1 MLVKIGK
8 KIKELRILYGLTQE
22 ELANRTE
29 LTKGYISQLE
39 NDLVE
44 PSLSTLEDIVI
55 ALGTNL
61 SEFFSSE
68 HAEQIVFSEKDY
80 FVKKDDNYEIKWL
93 VPNAQKNEMEPIL
106 LTIYPNSETDQDYPH
121 EGQEFGY
128 VLEGELILVIDGKLQ
143 RVRKGETFY
152 YNSNK
157 THYLKNGKDKICR
170 VIWVSSPPNF

>member
-1 MLVKIGK
+1 MKIGK
-8 KIKELRILYGLTQE
+8 KIKELRTLLELTQE
-22 ELANRTE
+22 ELGNRTE

-44 PSLSTLEDIVI
+44 PSLSTLEDIVK

-61 SEFFSSE
+61 SDFFSTDSS
-68 HAEQIVFSEKDY
+68 EQIVFSENDY
-80 FVKKDDNYEIKWL
+80 FVKENSDHEIKWL

-106 LTIYPNSETDQDYPH
+106 LTLYPNSETDVDYPH

-128 VLEGELILVIDGKLQ
+128 VLEGELILCIDGKMQ
-143 RVRKGETFY
+143 RVKKGETFY
-152 YNSNK
+152 YDSTK
-157 THYLKNGKDKICR
+157 SHYLKNNKDKICR

>member
-1 MLVKIGK
+1 MKIGK
-8 KIKELRILYGLTQE
+8 KMKELRTLCDLTQE

-61 SEFFSSE
+61 SDFFSTDSSE
-68 HAEQIVFSEKDY
+68 QTVFTEKDY
-80 FVKKDDNYEIKWL
+80 FVKHYGNHEIKWL

-106 LTIYPNSETDQDYPH
+106 VTLYPNSETDKDYPH

-128 VLEGELILVIDGKLQ
+128 VLDGELILSIDGKKQ
-143 RVRKGETFY
+143 RVKQGETFY

-157 THYLKNGKDKICR
+157 SHFLKNTKEKICR

>member
-1 MLVKIGK
+1 MKIGK
-8 KIKELRILYGLTQE
+8 KIRELRTICNLTQE

-55 ALGTNL
+55 SLGTNL
-61 SEFFSSE
+61 SEFFSTDSG
-68 HAEQIVFSEKDY
+68 EQTVFTEKDY
-80 FVKKDDNYEIKWL
+80 FVKNYGKYEIKWL
-93 VPNAQKNEMEPIL
+93 VPNAQRNEMEPIL
-106 LTIYPNSETDQDYPH
+106 VTLYPNSETDVDYPH

-128 VLEGELILVIDGKLQ
+128 VLEGELILSIDGKKQ
-143 RVRKGETFY
+143 RIKKGETFY
-152 YNSNK
+152 YDSTK
-157 THYLKNGKDKICR
+157 SHFLKNAKDKVCR

>member
-1 MLVKIGK
+1 MDIGK
-8 KIKELRILYGLTQE
+8 KIKELRNFCNLTQE

-29 LTKGYISQLE
+29 LSKGYISQLE

-44 PSLSTLEDIVI
+44 PSLSTLEDIVK
-55 ALGTNL
+55 ALGTTL
-61 SEFFSSE
+61 GEFFSTDKI
-68 HAEQIVFSEKDY
+68 EQTVFTKNDY
-80 FVKKDDNYEIKWL
+80 FIKESDKLEIKWL

-106 LTIYPNSETDQDYPH
+106 VTIYPNCETDIDYPH

-128 VLEGELILVIDGKLQ
+128 VLDGEVFLYIDGKRQ
-143 RVRKGETFY
+143 KVKKGETFY

-157 THYLKNGKDKICR
+157 NHFLKNCSDKVCQ

>member
-1 MLVKIGK
+1 MKIGK
-8 KIKELRILYGLTQE
+8 KIKELRTLLELTQE
-22 ELANRTE
+22 ELGNRTE

-44 PSLSTLEDIVI
+44 PSLSTLEDIVK

-61 SEFFSSE
+61 SDFFSTDCN
-68 HAEQIVFSEKDY
+68 EQIVFNETDY
-80 FVKKDDNYEIKWL
+80 FVKVNSGHEIKWL

-106 LTIYPNSETDQDYPH
+106 VTLYPNSETDMDYPH

-128 VLEGELILVIDGKLQ
+128 VLEGELILCIDGKMQ
-143 RVRKGETFY
+143 RVKKGETFY
-152 YNSNK
+152 YDSNK
-157 THYLKNGKDKICR
+157 SHYLKNNKDKICR